1 MPIFRVKSVKIYT
14 GQKKFTR
21 RYSWRS
27 WQISGMNMSYAC
39 QLMFTRVMRF
49 TNMFRFDLLWP
60 VGVPNA
66 SDFLKCRASSNPSHP
81 ARLLHI
87 LVIIPQYASK
97 GYHEVILCLP
107 GALQYCWSY
116 CQNGPPSKMW
126 SPRSRAVQCGRGDMI
141 HHFCLLIID
150 TLPEAIEVLSLQKA
164 WYHIILAI
172 KNFLGMLITSS
183 KNWYYP
189 LFSN

>member
-1 MPIFRVKSVKIYT
+1 MGYDCQLI
-14 GQKKFTR
+14 FTR
-21 RYSWRS
+21 
-27 WQISGMNMSYAC
+27 
-39 QLMFTRVMRF
+39 LMCF

-97 GYHEVILCLP
+97 GYHEVKLCLP

-126 SPRSRAVQCGRGDMI
+126 SPRSRLVQCGRGDTSFLSFDHWYSPWSNRSIISAKSMI
-141 HHFCLLIID
+141 SYTSCHQEFPGYVNYILNKLISD
-150 TLPEAIEVLSLQKA
+150 
-164 WYHIILAI
+164 
-172 KNFLGMLITSS
+172 LIFVI
-183 KNWYYP
+183 
-189 LFSN
+189 FSPHRFSPHRFFFT